1 MLAVDPLLSG
11 GIGLAE
17 VLIVVGKTVITFAL
31 LLVAVMFMI
40 WFERKLISDMQNR
53 IGPNKAGPWGLLQTL
68 ADGIKL
74 FFKEDLIPDRSDRAV
89 FILAPFLSLVP
100 AFVTFAVVPIGG
112 GFNGDHDGVVRIFG
126 HDTYLQLADPP
137 IGVLLILAMSSIAV
151 YGIML
156 AGWSSGSKY
165 PLLGAVRAS
174 AQMVSY
180 EAALGVATVA
190 VVMMTG
196 ALSTH
201 EIVIQQAGDGYDLFG
216 RLSLPHWN
224 LIVTGVVPF
233 VIFLIAGTAE
243 LNRPPFDLVEAEQE
257 LVGGFNTE
265 YSSIRFAFF
274 YLAEFMNTV
283 TMSAIVVTLFL
294 GGPAGPVFGG
304 PAWLW
309 GVAWFVVKLFIFL
322 FTFVWMRATLPRFRY
337 DQLMNLGWK
346 VLIPLA
352 LAWVLLLAAINIG
365 RDEDWNAGVVV
376 AVCFGVLVAGWLA
389 ITAALRQ
396 GQARRQE
403 EDVYASSVTG
413 PREGAKV

>member
-1 MLAVDPLLSG
+1 MLALDPLLVDHVDFG
-11 GIGLAE
+11 VVAIVLA
-17 VLIVVGKTVITFAL
+17 KTVVVFAL
-31 LLVAVMFMI
+31 LLVSVLFMI
-40 WFERKLISDMQNR
+40 WFERKIISDMQNR
-53 IGPNKAGPWGLLQTL
+53 IGPNKAGPWGMLQTL

-74 FFKEDLIPDRSDRAV
+74 FFKEDLVPDRSDRRV
-89 FILAPFLSLVP
+89 FALAPYLSLVP

-112 GFNGDHDGVVRIFG
+112 GFNQDHDGSVRMFG

-156 AGWSSGSKY
+156 AGWSSGSKW

-174 AQMVSY
+174 GQMVSY
-180 EAALGVATVA
+180 EAALGLATVA
-190 VVMMTG
+190 VVLMTG
-196 ALSTH
+196 SLSTH
-201 EIVIQQAGDGYDLFG
+201 DIVLQQAGDGYDLFG
-216 RLSLPHWN
+216 SWSLPRWN
-224 LIVTGVVPF
+224 LILTGLVPF

-243 LNRPPFDLVEAEQE
+243 ANRPPFDLVEAEQE

-283 TMSAIVVTLFL
+283 TLSAIIVTLFL
-294 GGPAGPVFGG
+294 GGPSGPTLGG

-309 GVAWFVVKLFIFL
+309 GVVWFVVKLFLFL

-352 LAWVLLLAAINIG
+352 MAWLLLLAAINIG

-376 AVCFGVLVAGWLA
+376 AVCFGLLVAGWLA
-389 ITAALRQ
+389 MSGALKV
-396 GQARRQE
+396 GQARRAE
-403 EDVYASSVTG
+403 EDLYEAKVG
-413 PREGAKV
+413 DLEGAGR